1 MIPQTNYLISQTWR
15 NLLFL
20 NFRVPRDQIVEVL
33 PNYLTPDEFDGD
45 CYSSIVP
52 FEMTNVK
59 FSFTPSL
66 PFATLNELN
75 LRTYVQYKGKKGI
88 YFFTLDS
95 NHFIANIIAR
105 YFFNL
110 PYRYSK
116 IKLELS
122 SNTYKC
128 KSDSINLQAFIGE
141 EKLKGEFENFI
152 AERYFLYT
160 DDSRYIYEGQVNHK
174 PWDLI
179 KIEKIQF
186 DETLNQTYL
195 LKETSFI
202 NSFYSSSLDVSFKRF
217 KKVGLI

>member
-1 MIPQTNYLISQTWR
+1 MSPQSDYLISQTWK

-20 NFRVPRDQIVEVL
+20 NFRVPKEQILEVL
-33 PNYLTPDEFDGD
+33 PNYLTPDQFDGD
-45 CYSSIVP
+45 CYTSIVP
-52 FEMTNVK
+52 FEMSNVK
-59 FSFTPSL
+59 FSFTPTL

-105 YFFNL
+105 FFFNL

-116 IKLELS
+116 IELDLS
-122 SNTYKC
+122 ANTYKC
-128 KSDSINLQAFIGE
+128 RSNLI
-141 EKLKGEFENFI
+141 KLLACVGKDKQKGEFENFI

-160 DDSRYIYEGQVNHK
+160 DDSRNIYEGQVNHK

-179 KIEKIQF
+179 KIENIQF
-186 DETLNQTYL
+186 EESLNQTYL
-195 LKETSFI
+195 LKETIFI
-202 NSFYSSSLDVSFKRF
+202 NSFFSSSLDVSFKRF
-217 KKVGLI
+217 KKVGTI